1 MPGLLPQAAAAQA
14 VLQPTNAIV
23 VAKDELAFTGEA
35 GSGVVFRSALWHRT
49 ERAGAGVWKLALFYG
64 YLL

>member
-1 MPGLLPQAAAAQA
+1 MRILGQ
-14 VLQPTNAIV
+14 
-23 VAKDELAFTGEA
+23 DELAFTGEA
-35 GSGVVFRSALWHRT
+35 GSGVAFRSALWHRT